1 MKKNFF
7 ILADLMAIS
16 LLISTAHAQNNN
28 PPTPSIPSPS
38 SVPSSP
44 SIPPPPDFPYDKAPT
59 VVKRVDPAY
68 PPTMLS
74 SGWEATVYMKAFIN
88 VDGSV
93 LEAKSEKIQVTAN
106 NIIIDI
112 NDKSARQKTD
122 GKAFEEA
129 SYNAVKQWKF
139 SPAQMHGKPVGVWI
153 TIPFRFKI
161 YKDEKKQPE
170 DNTSQSEM
178 YKSMLKSVEH
188 ILKGYD
194 LKTVKRFINPEA
206 YLIYGKYYE
215 SLQGVLNGEHNK
227 IKLIEGS
234 DSKVIYSHFTMSDDK
249 TTGYTILKTQI
260 KKGGPTRFH
269 TIVFMKNETGDWQ
282 IKHWQVSF

>member
-1 MKKNFF
+1 
-7 ILADLMAIS
+7 
-16 LLISTAHAQNNN
+16 
-28 PPTPSIPSPS
+28 
-38 SVPSSP
+38 
-44 SIPPPPDFPYDKAPT
+44 
-59 VVKRVDPAY
+59 
-68 PPTMLS
+68 
-74 SGWEATVYMKAFIN
+74 
-88 VDGSV
+88 
-93 LEAKSEKIQVTAN
+93 
-106 NIIIDI
+106 
-112 NDKSARQKTD
+112 
-122 GKAFEEA
+122 
-129 SYNAVKQWKF
+129 
-139 SPAQMHGKPVGVWI
+139 
-153 TIPFRFKI
+153 
-161 YKDEKKQPE
+161 
-170 DNTSQSEM
+170 M